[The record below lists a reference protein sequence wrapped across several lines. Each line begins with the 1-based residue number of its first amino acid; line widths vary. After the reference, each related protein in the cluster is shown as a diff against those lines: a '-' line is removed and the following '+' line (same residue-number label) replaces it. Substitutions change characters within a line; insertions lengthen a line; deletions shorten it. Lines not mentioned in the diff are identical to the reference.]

1 MFFLRSLII
10 CCYLMTAYW
19 ASIHFPSL
27 KMVFYPTLGAFSF
40 LFIHRIGQPKDVVR
54 IIIGAIIAV
63 SLGSFF
69 YTINTGA
76 VSFFATAIVT
86 ISLIQV
92 FKWNAAPIL
101 AVSFIPY
108 FAHPDSLWALPI
120 AVLASLAG
128 LLIPLWLISRLEQF
142 TWLIRFNE
150 AAELLRLKA
159 LTVTR
164 ILKEPPAT
172 EIIQKSRN

>member
-1 MFFLRSLII
+1 MFLRSLII
-10 CCYLMTAYW
+10 CCYLMAAYW

-27 KMVFYPTLGAFSF
+27 KMVFYPTLAAFSF
-40 LFIHRIGQPKDVVR
+40 LFIHRIGQLKDVLR
-54 IIIGAIIAV
+54 IIIGAIVAV

-86 ISLIQV
+86 ISLIQL

-101 AVSFIPY
+101 AVSLIPY
-108 FAHPDSLWALPI
+108 FAHPVSLWTLPI

-142 TWLIRFNE
+142 TWLIRLNQ
-150 AAELLRLKA
+150 AVLQLRRKA
-159 LTVTR
+159 LTITR
-164 ILKEPPAT
+164 ILREPPAT
-172 EIIQKSRN
+172 EIVQKTRN